1 MSTRTNEQSIR
12 LHTIVGKLG
21 IDSEMKAELV
31 NVITNGRSSST
42 KDLTHLE
49 CDALIKNLQV
59 SVPKAGDKQR
69 KKILS
74 IVHELGWETPTGKI
88 DWNALNP
95 YLLKYG
101 YLHKAFN
108 DYTPKELPKLVTQF
122 ENLLR
127 SEYAKR

>member
-1 MSTRTNEQSIR
+1 MSTRTKEQSIR
-12 LHTIVGKLG
+12 LHTIIGKLG
-21 IDSEMKAELV
+21 ITPEIKEELV
-31 NVITNGRSSST
+31 YNITQGRASST

-49 CDALIKNLQV
+49 CDTLIKTLQPN
-59 SVPKAGDKQR
+59 VPIEGDKQR

-88 DWNALNP
+88 DWNTLNP

-101 YLHKAFN
+101 YLHKSFN
-108 DYTPKELPKLVTQF
+108 DYTPKELPTLVTQF

-127 SEYAKR
+127 SHYEKR

>member
-1 MSTRTNEQSIR
+1 MVRTKEQSIR
-12 LHTIVGKLG
+12 FNTIISKLG
-21 IDSEMKAELV
+21 IDKEGKEDLV
-31 NVITNGRSSST
+31 YNITQGRATSS

-49 CDALIKNLQV
+49 CDKLIKNLQPNV
-59 SVPKAGDKQR
+59 LIEGDKQR

-101 YLHKAFN
+101 YLHKLFN
-108 DYTPKELPKLVTQF
+108 DYTPNELPKLVTQF
-122 ENLLR
+122 ENMLKD
-127 SEYAKR
+127 SYAKG

>member
-1 MSTRTNEQSIR
+1 MSTRTKEQSIR
-12 LHTIVGKLG
+12 LHTIFGKLG
-21 IDSEMKAELV
+21 IGGEIKEELV
-31 NVITNGRSSST
+31 YNATQGRATSS
-42 KDLTHLE
+42 KELTHLE
-49 CDALIKNLQV
+49 CDSLIKSLQPD
-59 SVPKAGDKQR
+59 VPKEGDKQR